1 MMDEGGGGR
10 STHSAQPQ
18 QRDQDE
24 LLVARPSFDHVRSSP
39 ICNWHKSVF
48 MVLLVLCC
56 SFKYFLVFCGGVK
69 YFLVLCGSLKYF
81 VVVSSILRCSMEL
94 LSTL

>member
-1 MMDEGGGGR
+1 MMDEGGEGL
-10 STHSAQPQ
+10 STHSGQPQ

-24 LLVARPSFDHVRSSP
+24 LHVARPSFDHVRSSP

-81 VVVSSILRCSMEL
+81 WCFAVVSS
-94 LSTL
+94 TF